1 MNDSPTEVAIV
12 TGAGSGIGR
21 AAAQRLARRGA
32 KLLLFD
38 RSSAGLAETSQT
50 IASESETQTVQVT
63 GDVTREEDL
72 QSAVDQAVSELGPMR
87 TAIACAGVEVTGK
100 ATETEVDDWH
110 AALAVN
116 LTGVFFTARHALPR
130 IIESGGGSFVAVSSD
145 AGVQGAQGFAA
156 YCASKHGVV
165 GLVRCL
171 ALDHGPEG
179 VRCNTVAPG
188 FVETPMA
195 ERIFAGLTR
204 EEVQGWA
211 QTVPLGRFARA
222 EEVAACIAWL
232 TSDEASYVNG
242 QVHSVDGGA
251 TAGYYAV

>member
-1 MNDSPTEVAIV
+1 MDHAQTEVAVV

-21 AAAQRLARRGA
+21 AAALRLARRGA
-32 KLLLFD
+32 ELLLFD
-38 RSSAGLAETSQT
+38 KSSDGLHETAQA
-50 IASESETQTVQVT
+50 IADESTAQTVQVT

-72 QSAVDQAVSELGPMR
+72 QRAVDRAVTELGPLR
-87 TAIACAGVEVTGK
+87 TAVACAGIEVTGK
-100 ATETEVDDWH
+100 ATGMDSDDWH

-116 LTGVFFTARHALPR
+116 LTGVFYTARHTVPK

-145 AGVQGAQGFAA
+145 AGVQGAQDFAA

-195 ERIFAGLTR
+195 ERIFAGLAP
-204 EEVQGWA
+204 EEIQGWA

-251 TAGYYAV
+251 TAGYFAV